1 MAQPTAHHIYTRRTA
16 RYFTLG
22 NTTNPKKVWIVLH
35 GYAFLASTFIK
46 DFEGFAND
54 DTLIIAPE
62 ALSRFYAKGLGGD
75 AAASWMTREDRLA
88 DIADNI
94 TYLDTLYSEVIE
106 PLGTNVEINALG
118 FSQGAATLAR
128 WAVFGYATFNK
139 IVFWAG
145 DIPNDLDKDRFTELS
160 KQSAIAV
167 VWGTEDT
174 LIPPGYSD
182 KLKQML
188 DEWGVRYTSHSFN
201 GKHEMNVPLLAEL
214 I

>member
-22 NTTNPKKVWIVLH
+22 NATNPKKVWVVLH

-106 PLGTNVEINALG
+106 PLGCSVEVNALG
-118 FSQGAATLAR
+118 FSQGAAALAR
-128 WAVFGYATFNK
+128 WAVFGYAKFNK
-139 IVFWAG
+139 LVFWAG
-145 DIPNDLDKDRFTELS
+145 DIPNDLDKERFTQLS
-160 KQSAIAV
+160 TQSDITV

-174 LIPPGYSD
+174 LIPPGYTD
-182 KLKQML
+182 KLKLML
-188 DEWGVRYTSHSFN
+188 DEWGVRYTNRTFA
-201 GKHEMNVPLLAEL
+201 GKHEMNATLLAEL

>member
-1 MAQPTAHHIYTRRTA
+1 MALPTAHHIYTRRTA

-46 DFEGFAND
+46 DFEAFAND
-54 DTLIIAPE
+54 DILIIAPE

-88 DIADNI
+88 DIADNV
-94 TYLDTLYSEVIE
+94 TYLDTLYSELIQ
-106 PLGTNVEINALG
+106 PLGDGVEVNALG

-128 WAVFGYATFNK
+128 WAVFGMPVFNK

-145 DIPNDLDKDRFTELS
+145 DIPNDLDKDRITQLS
-160 KQSAIAV
+160 TQSDITV

-174 LIPPGYSD
+174 LIPPGYTD

-188 DEWGVRYTSHSFN
+188 TDWGVRYTSRTFD
-201 GKHEMNVPLLAEL
+201 GKHEMNAPLLAEL